1 MALSRIILADDIREI
16 VDAVQA
22 KTRSPSPSAA
32 IALLVSRYGRH
43 LVETW
48 ELDSNQYRDP
58 HLLTAAAA
66 CPTQSIAP
74 QPPAIEFQFSEAIEL

>member
-48 ELDSNQYRDP
+48 ELDPNQYRDP
-58 HLLTAAAA
+58 NLVTTLAPSMLSA
-66 CPTQSIAP
+66 AP
-74 QPPAIEFQFSEAIEL
+74 QPPAIEFQFSEAIDL